1 MLLFSGVLAG
11 GLGWLVWMLLLS
23 RLSAGMAGMSILA
36 IPAVAVLMA
45 WLLLAEVPSHA
56 EALGMLLIA
65 AALIL
70 ISLYA
75 LRREWRR

>member
-1 MLLFSGVLAG
+1 
-11 GLGWLVWMLLLS
+11 
-23 RLSAGMAGMSILA
+23 
-36 IPAVAVLMA
+36 VAVLMA